1 MPTEN
6 HIHCVGFHPYAHQR
20 AVIDAIGKSKCSYK
34 TVVVKSSRQKGKS
47 FMIANILLYFA
58 LNWNKTKNICVSP
71 TLKQAKNIYKTIMDA
86 IEKTGIVKNSNATD
100 LEITFINRSNIRFLS
115 AEMGESLRGYTV
127 TGILCIDECCY
138 ISDEVFNTIKPWVD
152 YNKSPI
158 LMVSTPYVKEGFF
171 WQYYNY
177 GLEGVNKVITVDWC
191 DPKFKKEMD
200 KILPPERLEEYRK
213 TMPANKFKSEY
224 LGEWLDDEGTVFI
237 QFKDCAKDVQIQP
250 NDKLFVGI
258 DWAMGGGNDDT
269 AVAIINNKGEQVF
282 LDYFNNLTPTQQIDR
297 IVEDLNPYMRQIV
310 VIQPE
315 LNSLGGVLTDN
326 LKERLQGRAR
336 IEGFNTTNQSKNELV
351 MDLQTAFEQKT
362 ITILNDPKQMRELSF
377 YTAEYNPKTKNVSYN
392 APLGLNDDLCIA
404 LMLAYNAYKNKKRCG
419 GYAVSA
425 ITRK

>member
-20 AVIDAIGKSKCSYK
+20 AVIDALGKSKCSYK

-158 LMVSTPYVKEGFF
+158 LMVSTPYIKEGFF

-269 AVAIINNKGEQVF
+269 AVSIINDKGEQVF

-362 ITILNDPKQMRELSF
+362 ITILNDPKQIRELSF

-404 LMLAYNAYKNKKRCG
+404 IMLAYNAYKNKKRCG

>member
-20 AVIDAIGKSKCSYK
+20 AVIDALGKSKCSYK

-100 LEITFINRSNIRFLS
+100 LEITFINRSIIRFLS

-158 LMVSTPYVKEGFF
+158 LMVSTPYVKQGFF

-224 LGEWLDDEGTVFI
+224 LGEWLDDDGTVFI
-237 QFKDCAKDVQIQP
+237 QFKDCAKDVQILP

-258 DWAMGGGNDDT
+258 DWGMGGGNDDT
-269 AVAIINNKGEQVF
+269 AIAIINDKGEQVF

-297 IVEDLNPYMRQIV
+297 IIADLEPYMRQIV

>member
-86 IEKTGIVKNSNATD
+86 VEKTGIVKNSNATD
-100 LEITFINRSNIRFLS
+100 LEITFINRSIIRFLS

-138 ISDEVFNTIKPWVD
+138 ISDDVFNTIKPWVD

-158 LMVSTPYVKEGFF
+158 LMVSTPYVKQGFF

-224 LGEWLDDEGTVFI
+224 LGEWLDDDGTVFI
-237 QFKDCAKDVQIQP
+237 QFKDCAKDVQILP

-258 DWAMGGGNDDT
+258 DWGMGGGNDDT
-269 AVAIINNKGEQVF
+269 AIAIINDKGEQVF

-297 IVEDLNPYMRQIV
+297 IIADLEPYMRQIV

>member
-100 LEITFINRSNIRFLS
+100 LEITFINRSIIRFLS

-269 AVAIINNKGEQVF
+269 AVSIINDKGEQVF

-362 ITILNDPKQMRELSF
+362 TTILNDPKQMRELSF

>member
-100 LEITFINRSNIRFLS
+100 LEITFINRSIIRFLS

-200 KILPPERLEEYRK
+200 KILPPERMEEYRK

-269 AVAIINNKGEQVF
+269 AVSIINDKGEQVF

>member
-20 AVIDAIGKSKCSYK
+20 AVIDALGKSKCSYK

-100 LEITFINRSNIRFLS
+100 LEITFINRSIIRFLS

-138 ISDEVFNTIKPWVD
+138 ISDDVFNTIKPWVD

-158 LMVSTPYVKEGFF
+158 LMVSTPYVKQGFF

-224 LGEWLDDEGTVFI
+224 LGEWLDDDGTVFI
-237 QFKDCAKDVQIQP
+237 QFKDCAKDVQILP

-258 DWAMGGGNDDT
+258 DWGMGGGNDDT
-269 AVAIINNKGEQVF
+269 AIAIINDKGEQVF

>member
-158 LMVSTPYVKEGFF
+158 LMVSTPYVKQGFF

-224 LGEWLDDEGTVFI
+224 LGEWLDDDGTVFI
-237 QFKDCAKDVQIQP
+237 QFKDCAKDVQILP

-269 AVAIINNKGEQVF
+269 AVAIINDKGEQVF

>member
-86 IEKTGIVKNSNATD
+86 VEKTGIVKNSNATD

-237 QFKDCAKDVQIQP
+237 QFKDCAKDVQILP

-269 AVAIINNKGEQVF
+269 AVSIINDKGEQVF

>member
-177 GLEGVNKVITVDWC
+177 GLEGVNKVTTVDWC

-237 QFKDCAKDVQIQP
+237 QFKDCAKDVQILP

-269 AVAIINNKGEQVF
+269 AVSIINDKGEQVF

>member
-86 IEKTGIVKNSNATD
+86 IEKTGIVKSSNATD

-269 AVAIINNKGEQVF
+269 AVSIINDKGEQVF

-362 ITILNDPKQMRELSF
+362 ITILNDPKQIRELSF

-404 LMLAYNAYKNKKRCG
+404 IMLAYNAYKNKKRCG

>member
-237 QFKDCAKDVQIQP
+237 QFKDCAKDVQILP

-269 AVAIINNKGEQVF
+269 AVAIINDKGEQVF

-404 LMLAYNAYKNKKRCG
+404 IMLAYNAYKNKKRCG

>member
-100 LEITFINRSNIRFLS
+100 LEITFINRSIIRFLS

-158 LMVSTPYVKEGFF
+158 LMVSTPYVKQGFF

-269 AVAIINNKGEQVF
+269 AVSIINDKGEQVF

-362 ITILNDPKQMRELSF
+362 ITILNDPKQIRELSF

-404 LMLAYNAYKNKKRCG
+404 IMLAYNAYKNKKRCG

>member
-100 LEITFINRSNIRFLS
+100 LEITFINRSIIRFLS

-237 QFKDCAKDVQIQP
+237 QFKDCAKDVQILP

-269 AVAIINNKGEQVF
+269 AVSIINDKGEQVF

-404 LMLAYNAYKNKKRCG
+404 IMLAYNAYKNKKRCG

>member
-20 AVIDAIGKSKCSYK
+20 AVIDALGKSKCSYK

-100 LEITFINRSNIRFLS
+100 LEITFINRSIIRFLS

-158 LMVSTPYVKEGFF
+158 LMVSTPYVKQGFF

-224 LGEWLDDEGTVFI
+224 LGEWLDDDGTVFI
-237 QFKDCAKDVQIQP
+237 QFKDCAKDVQILP

-258 DWAMGGGNDDT
+258 DWGMGGGNDDT
-269 AVAIINNKGEQVF
+269 AIAIINDKGEQVF

>member
-158 LMVSTPYVKEGFF
+158 LMVSTPYVKQGFF

-224 LGEWLDDEGTVFI
+224 LGEWLDDDGTVFI

-269 AVAIINNKGEQVF
+269 AVAIINDKGEQVF

>member
-20 AVIDAIGKSKCSYK
+20 AVIDALGKSKCSYK

-86 IEKTGIVKNSNATD
+86 VEKTGIVKNSNATD

-269 AVAIINNKGEQVF
+269 AVSIINDKGEQVF

>member
-86 IEKTGIVKNSNATD
+86 IEKTGIVKSSNATD
-100 LEITFINRSNIRFLS
+100 LEITFINRSIIRFLS

-158 LMVSTPYVKEGFF
+158 LMVSTPYVKQGFF

-224 LGEWLDDEGTVFI
+224 LGEWLDDDGTVFI
-237 QFKDCAKDVQIQP
+237 QFKDCAKDVQILQ

-269 AVAIINNKGEQVF
+269 AVAIINDKGEQVF

-297 IVEDLNPYMRQIV
+297 IIEDLNPYMRQIV

>member
-86 IEKTGIVKNSNATD
+86 VEKTGIVKNSNATD
-100 LEITFINRSNIRFLS
+100 LEITFINRSIIRFLS

-158 LMVSTPYVKEGFF
+158 LMVSTPYVKQGFF

-224 LGEWLDDEGTVFI
+224 LGEWLDDDGTVFI
-237 QFKDCAKDVQIQP
+237 QFKDCAKDVQILP

-258 DWAMGGGNDDT
+258 DWGMGGGNDDT
-269 AVAIINNKGEQVF
+269 AIAIINDKGEQVF

-297 IVEDLNPYMRQIV
+297 IIADLEPYMRQIV

>member
-86 IEKTGIVKNSNATD
+86 VEKTGIVKNSNATD

-138 ISDEVFNTIKPWVD
+138 ISDDVFNTIKPWVD

-158 LMVSTPYVKEGFF
+158 LMVSTPYVKQGFF

-224 LGEWLDDEGTVFI
+224 LGEWLDDDGTVFI
-237 QFKDCAKDVQIQP
+237 QFKDCAKDVQILP

-258 DWAMGGGNDDT
+258 DWGMGGGNDDT
-269 AVAIINNKGEQVF
+269 AIAIINDKGEQVF

-297 IVEDLNPYMRQIV
+297 IIADLEPYMRQIV

-404 LMLAYNAYKNKKRCG
+404 LMLAYNTYKNKKRCG

>member
-237 QFKDCAKDVQIQP
+237 QFKDCAKDVQILP

-269 AVAIINNKGEQVF
+269 AVSIINDKGEQVF

>member
-86 IEKTGIVKNSNATD
+86 IEKTGIVKSSNATD

-237 QFKDCAKDVQIQP
+237 QFKDCAKDVQILP

-269 AVAIINNKGEQVF
+269 AVSIINDKGEQVF

>member
-1 MPTEN
+1 
-6 HIHCVGFHPYAHQR
+6 
-20 AVIDAIGKSKCSYK
+20 
-34 TVVVKSSRQKGKS
+34 
-47 FMIANILLYFA
+47 
-58 LNWNKTKNICVSP
+58 
-71 TLKQAKNIYKTIMDA
+71 
-86 IEKTGIVKNSNATD
+86 
-100 LEITFINRSNIRFLS
+100 
-115 AEMGESLRGYTV
+115 
-127 TGILCIDECCY
+127 
-138 ISDEVFNTIKPWVD
+138 
-152 YNKSPI
+152 
-158 LMVSTPYVKEGFF
+158 
-171 WQYYNY
+171 
-177 GLEGVNKVITVDWC
+177 
-191 DPKFKKEMD
+191 
-200 KILPPERLEEYRK
+200 
-213 TMPANKFKSEY
+213 
-224 LGEWLDDEGTVFI
+224 
-237 QFKDCAKDVQIQP
+237 
-250 NDKLFVGI
+250 
-258 DWAMGGGNDDT
+258 MGGGNDDT
-269 AVAIINNKGEQVF
+269 AVAIINDKGEQVF

-377 YTAEYNPKTKNVSYN
+377 YTADYNPKTKNVSYN

>member
-100 LEITFINRSNIRFLS
+100 LEITFINRSIIRFLS

-158 LMVSTPYVKEGFF
+158 LMVSTPYVKQGFF

-224 LGEWLDDEGTVFI
+224 LGEWLDDDGTVFI
-237 QFKDCAKDVQIQP
+237 QFKDCAKDVQILP

-258 DWAMGGGNDDT
+258 DWGMGGGNDDT
-269 AVAIINNKGEQVF
+269 AIAIINDKGEQVF

-297 IVEDLNPYMRQIV
+297 IIADLEPYMRQIV

-404 LMLAYNAYKNKKRCG
+404 LMLAYNTYKNKKRCG

>member
-158 LMVSTPYVKEGFF
+158 LMVSTPYVKQGFF

-224 LGEWLDDEGTVFI
+224 LGEWLDDDGTVFI
-237 QFKDCAKDVQIQP
+237 QFKDCAKDVQILP

-258 DWAMGGGNDDT
+258 DWGMGGGNDDT
-269 AVAIINNKGEQVF
+269 AIAIINDKGEQVF

-297 IVEDLNPYMRQIV
+297 IIADLEPYMRQIV

>member
-100 LEITFINRSNIRFLS
+100 LEITFINRSIIRFLS

-269 AVAIINNKGEQVF
+269 AVSIINDKGEQVF

>member
-213 TMPANKFKSEY
+213 TMPVNKFKSEY

-250 NDKLFVGI
+250 KDKLFVGI

-269 AVAIINNKGEQVF
+269 AVAIINDKGEQVF

-377 YTAEYNPKTKNVSYN
+377 YTADYNPKTKNVSYN

>member
-100 LEITFINRSNIRFLS
+100 LEITFINRSIIRFLS

-177 GLEGVNKVITVDWC
+177 GLEGVNKVTTVDWC

-258 DWAMGGGNDDT
+258 DWAMGGGGDDT
-269 AVAIINNKGEQVF
+269 AVSIINDKGEQVF

-377 YTAEYNPKTKNVSYN
+377 YTADYNPKTKNVSYN

>member
-100 LEITFINRSNIRFLS
+100 LEITFINRSIIRFLS
-115 AEMGESLRGYTV
+115 AEMGESLRGYSV

-237 QFKDCAKDVQIQP
+237 QFKDCAKDVQILP

-269 AVAIINNKGEQVF
+269 AVSIINDKGEQVF

>member
-100 LEITFINRSNIRFLS
+100 LEITFINRSIIRFLS

-158 LMVSTPYVKEGFF
+158 LMVSTPYVKQGFF

-191 DPKFKKEMD
+191 NPKFKKEMD

-224 LGEWLDDEGTVFI
+224 LGEWLDDDGTVFI

-269 AVAIINNKGEQVF
+269 AVAIINDKGEQVF

>member
-6 HIHCVGFHPYAHQR
+6 HIHCVGFHPYEHQR

-100 LEITFINRSNIRFLS
+100 LEITFINRSIIRFLS

-158 LMVSTPYVKEGFF
+158 LMVSTPYVKQGFF

-224 LGEWLDDEGTVFI
+224 LGEWLDDDGTVFI
-237 QFKDCAKDVQIQP
+237 QFKDCAKDVQILP

-269 AVAIINNKGEQVF
+269 AVAIINDKGEQVF

>member
-58 LNWNKTKNICVSP
+58 LNWNKAKNICVSP
-71 TLKQAKNIYKTIMDA
+71 TLKQSKNIYKTIMDA
-86 IEKTGIVKNSNATD
+86 IEKTGIVKNSNATV

-138 ISDEVFNTIKPWVD
+138 ISDDVFNTIKPWVD

-177 GLEGVNKVITVDWC
+177 GLEGVNKVTTVDWC
-191 DPKFKKEMD
+191 DKRFKKEMD

-237 QFKDCAKDVQIQP
+237 QFKDCAKDVQILP

-297 IVEDLNPYMRQIV
+297 IIADLEPYMRQIV

>member
-100 LEITFINRSNIRFLS
+100 LEITFINRSIIRFLS

-158 LMVSTPYVKEGFF
+158 LMVSTPYVKQGFF

-224 LGEWLDDEGTVFI
+224 LGEWLDDDGTVFI
-237 QFKDCAKDVQIQP
+237 QFKDCAKDVQIRP

-269 AVAIINNKGEQVF
+269 AVAIINDKGEQVF

-392 APLGLNDDLCIA
+392 APLGLNDDLCIS

>member
-20 AVIDAIGKSKCSYK
+20 AVIDALGKSKCSYK

-269 AVAIINNKGEQVF
+269 AVSIINDKGEQVF

-404 LMLAYNAYKNKKRCG
+404 IMLAYNAYKNKKRCG

>member
-86 IEKTGIVKNSNATD
+86 IEKTGIVKSSNATD
-100 LEITFINRSNIRFLS
+100 LEITFINRSIIRFLS

-158 LMVSTPYVKEGFF
+158 LMVSTPYVKQGFF

-224 LGEWLDDEGTVFI
+224 LGEWLDDDGTVFI
-237 QFKDCAKDVQIQP
+237 QFKDCAKDVQILP

>member
-100 LEITFINRSNIRFLS
+100 LEITFINRSIIRFLS

-158 LMVSTPYVKEGFF
+158 LMVSTPYVKQGFF

-224 LGEWLDDEGTVFI
+224 LGEWLDDDGTVFI

-269 AVAIINNKGEQVF
+269 AVAIINDKGEQVF

-315 LNSLGGVLTDN
+315 LNSLGGVFTDN

>member
-86 IEKTGIVKNSNATD
+86 IEKTGIVKSSNATD
-100 LEITFINRSNIRFLS
+100 LEITFINRSIIRFLS

-158 LMVSTPYVKEGFF
+158 LMVSTPYVKQGFF

-224 LGEWLDDEGTVFI
+224 LGEWLDDDGTVFI
-237 QFKDCAKDVQIQP
+237 QFKDCAKDVQILQ

-269 AVAIINNKGEQVF
+269 AVAIINDKGEQVF

>member
-100 LEITFINRSNIRFLS
+100 LEITFINRSIIRFLS

-158 LMVSTPYVKEGFF
+158 LMVSTPYVKQGFF

-224 LGEWLDDEGTVFI
+224 LGEWLDDDGTVFI
-237 QFKDCAKDVQIQP
+237 QFKDCAKDVQIVP

-269 AVAIINNKGEQVF
+269 AVAIINDKGEQVF

>member
-20 AVIDAIGKSKCSYK
+20 AVIDALGKSKCSYK

-100 LEITFINRSNIRFLS
+100 LEITFINRSIIRFLS

-138 ISDEVFNTIKPWVD
+138 ISDDVFNTIKPWVD

-158 LMVSTPYVKEGFF
+158 LMVSTPYVKQGFF

-224 LGEWLDDEGTVFI
+224 LGEWLDDDGTVFI
-237 QFKDCAKDVQIQP
+237 QFKDCAKDVQILP

-258 DWAMGGGNDDT
+258 DWGMGGGNDDT
-269 AVAIINNKGEQVF
+269 AIAIINDKGEQVF

-297 IVEDLNPYMRQIV
+297 IIADLNPYMRQIV